1 MVHDALPISSTIED
15 LLFHLN
21 FRHVRNLQ
29 YHIYACYFTYLLYG
43 DLCTGSEKGI
53 KFVSPSPKVYRGIF
67 VGIPQHQKVYLLYVP
82 STKKIISSYDAVFD
96 EIFSSALAYTSQP
109 YSEAMSVCTSITYT
123 HCVTSSKEQTGD
135 IIMFAHFEE
144 GKLLSETREDL
155 GNGDKSDGNS
165 IMPPLLIEEEMYAMY
180 YGNESDDHS

>member
-1 MVHDALPISSTIED
+1 MKKV
-15 LLFHLN
+15 LN
-21 FRHVRNLQ
+21 
-29 YHIYACYFTYLLYG
+29 
-43 DLCTGSEKGI
+43 LCHQAPKG
-53 KFVSPSPKVYRGIF
+53 YRGIF

-82 STKKIISSYDAVFD
+82 STKKIISSYDVVFD

-109 YSEAMSVCTSITYT
+109 YSEAMAMCTSITYT

-135 IIMFAHFEE
+135 IITFAHFEE

-155 GNGDKSDGNS
+155 GSGDKSDDNS
-165 IMPPLLIEEEMYAMY
+165 IIPPLLIEEEMYAMY